1 MGGNRTISWKTQY
14 SNLITLKGEL
24 VVRNLETKTG
34 LATIASFCMKTQQ
47 RKCLLCVERFLKK
60 KDMQK
65 TILGNLIC
73 VCKAVPR

>member
-47 RKCLLCVERFLKK
+47 RKCLLCVERF
-60 KDMQK
+60 
-65 TILGNLIC
+65 
-73 VCKAVPR
+73 